1 MEFNINFPDFS
12 IFYKP
17 FSDGAWP

>member
-12 IFYKP
+12 IFY
-17 FSDGAWP
+17 